1 MKLLDLCADERPREK
16 LLKRGVE
23 ALSNAELLAI
33 LLRTGTERQN
43 VLEMSQTILRRAGW
57 DLDVLAGMS
66 VDLLCE
72 TEGVGPGKAVMLV
85 AAFELGR
92 RWFADDCI
100 SKRAKVTGPETVYRM
115 MYPLMRNLEIEEC
128 WVIYLNN
135 SNYCLGKERLSVG
148 GVDSTVL
155 DSKVLIRRACEK
167 KAVGVIL
174 VHNHPSGTALPST
187 ADIERTRAIRNA
199 LKTCEMSLVDHII
212 IGTRNYYSF
221 SDERLID
228 K

>member
-43 VLEMSQTILRRAGW
+43 VLEMSQTILRRADW
-57 DLDVLAGMS
+57 DLGALAGMS
-66 VDLLCE
+66 VERLCE

-92 RWFADDCI
+92 RWFAEDCV
-100 SKRAKVTGPETVYRM
+100 SKRSKVTGPETVYRM
-115 MYPLMRNLEIEEC
+115 MYPLMRTLAIEEC
-128 WVIYLNN
+128 WAIYLNN
-135 SNYCLGKERLSVG
+135 SNYCLGKERLSIG

-167 KAVGVIL
+167 KASGVIL
-174 VHNHPSGTALPST
+174 VHNHPSGSALPSV
-187 ADIERTRAIRNA
+187 ADVERTRVIRNA
-199 LKTCEMSLVDHII
+199 LKACEMSLIDHVI
-212 IGTRNYYSF
+212 IGTSNYYSF
-221 SDERLID
+221 SDEQLIA